1 MNAQLALDS
10 YRRAGVISE
19 VETAS
24 PHRLVQILMEKAL
37 ENLNL
42 AVARFAANQLI
53 ERRKS
58 VSDAVAF
65 IDALR
70 QALTPTDESAV
81 AANLEALYSY
91 MIERLLASN
100 ISNDPAGIQHSAEMM
115 EMIKS
120 AWDELPDAVTAE
132 QAQQLKEYFD
142 VI

>member
-19 VETAS
+19 VEAAS

-42 AVARFAANQLI
+42 AAARFTANQII

-58 VSDAVAF
+58 VSEAVAF

-70 QALTPTDESAV
+70 QALTPAGESAV
-81 AANLEALYSY
+81 SANLDALYSH

-100 ISNDPAGIQHSAEMM
+100 ITNNPSEIKHSAELM
-115 EMIKS
+115 EKIKS

-132 QAQQLKEYFD
+132 QAAQLKEYFD
-142 VI
+142 VF